1 MNVLALNTGSNS
13 LKFEIVAAER
23 MAGKPEQEIRFGR
36 SVLSGAYDNIGR
48 EHSTFSLLEGKQVR
62 HKEEMQVRDHGHA
75 AELLLDWIGKGNAKD
90 RGVANLSDIDRIGHR
105 VVHGGPQFNGPARIT
120 DEVLRQIEEL
130 EDLAPLHNK
139 PAVAVIRATQRK
151 LSSRLPMI
159 AVFDT
164 VFHRTIPDHA
174 ALYALPFELAQRH
187 KIRRYGFHGISH
199 RYLMLRYAQ
208 LTNTQV
214 SALKLI
220 TLHLEGGCSAAAIRG
235 GRSIDT
241 SMGFTPLEGLMMGT
255 RSGDIDPAIVTYL
268 MRKEKIDGAGVEKL
282 LNKQCGLL
290 GISGVSA
297 DTRALETQLSNAR
310 VNLSIDMFCYRVR
323 KYIGA
328 YLAALGGADAIV
340 FGGGIGEN
348 TPVVRERICA
358 DMEWCGIQIDP
369 KRNNET
375 INCEGPVTT
384 SESPLPVWV
393 IPTEEGLMIASDV
406 ANYECA
412 SSQLSN

>member
-1 MNVLALNTGSNS
+1 MNILALNTGSNS
-13 LKFEIVAAER
+13 LKFEIVAVER
-23 MAGKPEQEIRFGR
+23 MTAKPEQEVRFGR
-36 SVLSGAYDNIGR
+36 SILSGAYDNIGR
-48 EHSTFSLLEGKQVR
+48 ERSTFSLLDNKQVR
-62 HKEEMQVRDHGHA
+62 HKEEREVRDHGHA
-75 AELLLDWIGKGNAKD
+75 AELLLDWIAQGNAKS
-90 RGVANLSDIDRIGHR
+90 RGVASLSDIERIGHR
-105 VVHGGPQFNGPARIT
+105 VVHGGGQFGGPARIT

-139 PAVAVIRATQRK
+139 PAVAVIRATQKK
-151 LSSRLPMI
+151 LGSRLPMI

-174 ALYALPFELAQRH
+174 ALYPLSFDLGQRH

-208 LTNTQV
+208 LINTPV

-220 TLHLEGGCSAAAIRG
+220 TLHLEGGSSAAAING
-235 GRSIDT
+235 GHSIDT

-268 MRKEKIDGAGVEKL
+268 IRKENIDGAEVEKL

-297 DTRALETQLSNAR
+297 DTRELQTQLSNAR

-328 YLAALGGADAIV
+328 YLAALGRADAVI

-358 DMEWCGIQIDP
+358 DMTWCGIEIDP
-369 KRNNET
+369 ERNDET
-375 INCEGPVTT
+375 IDREGPITT

-393 IPTEEGLMIASDV
+393 IPTEEGLMMASDV
-406 ANYECA
+406 ANCD
-412 SSQLSN
+412 